1 MQVYSWSDNTFVFV
15 PWQTVT
21 PGESSRDVN
30 LQGTTMPTL
39 VFCPNLAMV
48 QHPNV
53 EDSDG
58 DTRPGP
64 WAFATV
70 EAAGILEGPVVP
82 VEWDS
87 SSTPLQVR
95 AGIAVGTTDDDEA
108 LIGVDNAGNVIW
120 RIDPEVVRSYQVFYG
135 WVAVINT
142 AGEEVW
148 VDPTTG
154 TEVTDS
160 ALVREII
167 LQAEGPGANS
177 WEAAPSIEGHTV
189 SFVFRISNRIDC
201 RQVYL
206 AEGAFTVDSLEGRM
220 SDGYGSIIGVAQP
233 RWTGG
238 HGTPA
243 PGDHSFRL
251 AVRRCRG

>member
-1 MQVYSWSDNTFVFV
+1 MQVYSWSDNTLVFV
-15 PWQTVT
+15 PSQTVT

-30 LQGTTMPTL
+30 WQGTTMPTFA
-39 VFCPNLAMV
+39 FCPNLAIV
-48 QHPNV
+48 QYPNV

-95 AGIAVGTTDDDEA
+95 PGIAVGITDDDEA

-120 RIDPEVVRSYQVFYG
+120 RIDPEVVRSYPPGVLWG
-135 WVAVINT
+135 VAVINT

-154 TEVTDS
+154 TDVTDS

-167 LQAEGPGANS
+167 LKAEGPDRNSGANS
-177 WEAAPSIEGHTV
+177 WEAAAPTLCPS
-189 SFVFRISNRIDC
+189 
-201 RQVYL
+201 
-206 AEGAFTVDSLEGRM
+206 
-220 SDGYGSIIGVAQP
+220 
-233 RWTGG
+233 
-238 HGTPA
+238 
-243 PGDHSFRL
+243 
-251 AVRRCRG
+251 